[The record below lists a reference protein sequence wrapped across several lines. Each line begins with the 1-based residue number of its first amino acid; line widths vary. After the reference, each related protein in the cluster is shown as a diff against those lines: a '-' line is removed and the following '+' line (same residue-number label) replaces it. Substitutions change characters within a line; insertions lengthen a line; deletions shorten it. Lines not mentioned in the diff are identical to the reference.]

1 MRHKWKQVAYSV
13 RCEKCG
19 TTIKT
24 RHRASSRSVDGYAL
38 DTVFTARDGTET
50 VGKTPPCLAKGK
62 IRGGV

>member
-24 RHRASSRSVDGYAL
+24 RNRTSNRSVYAL

-50 VGKTPPCLAKGK
+50 VGKTPPCLVRGK
-62 IRGGV
+62 IHGGV